1 MDETDESG
9 VGLTNVYELL
19 EDEGYKVEPAEKD

>member
-1 MDETDESG
+1 MDETDERG
-9 VGLTNVYELL
+9 VGLTNVYELV

>member
-1 MDETDESG
+1 MSSWKG
-9 VGLTNVYELL
+9 VGLTNVEEHV